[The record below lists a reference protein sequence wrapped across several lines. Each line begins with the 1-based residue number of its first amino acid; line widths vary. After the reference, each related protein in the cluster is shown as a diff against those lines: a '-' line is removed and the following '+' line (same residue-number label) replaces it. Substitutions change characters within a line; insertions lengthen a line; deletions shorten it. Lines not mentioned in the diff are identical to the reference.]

1 MSAATSVPHRSFAA
15 RTICRNAAWRSAD
28 IPARGGR
35 GGKILA
41 IVGDASAQRGYGRSG
56 VELAAGCFT
65 LTLAIVALFLP
76 DLTFAPRGG
85 LVGWLLL
92 LGGILE
98 IVFGAARGS
107 GRSAVTAIVAGLLT
121 ATAGLIFVVRPF
133 APYFSVANV
142 VTLWLALRGLWVLGS
157 SWSGHA
163 WALRSWLAFSGL
175 VDLMLAFL
183 LLSGAHV
190 SLLVVTLFGPT
201 PEIVARFSLI
211 LMASFLATGMS
222 QVAAALDDHRPA
234 QTASRPR

>member
-1 MSAATSVPHRSFAA
+1 MAV
-15 RTICRNAAWRSAD
+15 
-28 IPARGGR
+28 
-35 GGKILA
+35 
-41 IVGDASAQRGYGRSG
+41 
-56 VELAAGCFT
+56 
-65 LTLAIVALFLP
+65 VALFLP

-92 LGGILE
+92 LAGISE
-98 IVFGAARGS
+98 IIFGAARGR
-107 GRSAVTAIVAGLLT
+107 GRPAVTAIVAGLLT
-121 ATAGLIFVVRPF
+121 AIAGLIFVARPF
-133 APYFSVANV
+133 ASYFSVANV

-157 SWSGHA
+157 SWSGEA
-163 WALRSWLAFSGL
+163 RGLRSWLAFSGL

-222 QVAAALDDHRPA
+222 QVAAALDDRRPA
-234 QTASRPR
+234 RSASPPR